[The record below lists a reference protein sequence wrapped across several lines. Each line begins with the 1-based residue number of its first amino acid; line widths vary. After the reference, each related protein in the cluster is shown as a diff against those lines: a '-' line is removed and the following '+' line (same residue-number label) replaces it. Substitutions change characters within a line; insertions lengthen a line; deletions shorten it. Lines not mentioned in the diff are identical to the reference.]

1 MTVVGPDPISCQVE
15 PPSRDPISLRL
26 HARESAVTDG
36 EDWGQACSSVKVT
49 STAALTSRSP
59 GSIGIGSA
67 AVAALAWSPA
77 LRINSPEDS
86 APGSVSLIT
95 RPTLRPDPVA
105 ERSPPAAR
113 VIELLVDGAG
123 RPCSPAVAVHDL
135 VKRSTLQAGAG
146 PQWPVR
152 RIAEIHYERDE
163 LIVGNTEHRPR

>member
-1 MTVVGPDPISCQVE
+1 M
-15 PPSRDPISLRL
+15 
-26 HARESAVTDG
+26 A
-36 EDWGQACSSVKVT
+36 ACSSVKVT

-86 APGSVSLIT
+86 APGSVSLIR

-113 VIELLVDGAG
+113 VIELLVDGVADLAHQPLRCTTSSKGRRFKRVPGLSGRSAG
-123 RPCSPAVAVHDL
+123 
-135 VKRSTLQAGAG
+135 
-146 PQWPVR
+146 
-152 RIAEIHYERDE
+152 
-163 LIVGNTEHRPR
+163 